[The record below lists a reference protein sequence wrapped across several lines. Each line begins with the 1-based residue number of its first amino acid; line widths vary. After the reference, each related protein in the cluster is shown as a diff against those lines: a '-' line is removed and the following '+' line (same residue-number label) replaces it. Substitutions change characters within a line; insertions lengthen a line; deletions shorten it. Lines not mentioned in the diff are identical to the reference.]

1 MNRTALLRLGT
12 GPAHAADA
20 PSINCIAEG
29 AWISTPEG
37 RTPIEALRE
46 GDTVYSVDTD
56 SWALV
61 EVSVTQIEATTRECV
76 ALQLGSRERLRCSS
90 SHPVFDPARRSY
102 CPAGEWITD
111 GPRRVMQIVE
121 GRARVSE
128 LAQTL
133 AYAGLAT
140 VFDLR
145 VSGRHAN
152 FIADGMIVG
161 QARA

>member
-1 MNRTALLRLGT
+1 MTPTASLRLAT
-12 GPAHAADA
+12 RNAQRADT
-20 PSINCIAEG
+20 PSINCVAEG

-61 EVSVTQIEATTRECV
+61 EVSITHIESTRRECV
-76 ALQLGSRERLRCSS
+76 ALELGSRERLRCTS
-90 SHPVFDPARRSY
+90 SHPVFDPASRSY
-102 CPAGEWITD
+102 RPAGEWITASS
-111 GPRRVMQIVE
+111 RRVMQIVE
-121 GRARVSE
+121 GRARTCE
-128 LAQTL
+128 LARAL

-152 FIADGMIVG
+152 FIADGMLVG
-161 QARA
+161 QAG

>member
-1 MNRTALLRLGT
+1 MTRTALLRLGIGT
-12 GPAHAADA
+12 AQSAAA
-20 PSINCIAEG
+20 PSINCVAEG

-61 EVSVTQIEATTRECV
+61 EVSITRIESTTRECV
-76 ALQLGSRERLRCSS
+76 ALELASRERLRCSS
-90 SHPVFDPARRSY
+90 THPVFDPARRRY
-102 CPAGEWITD
+102 CPAGEWVTD

-121 GRARVSE
+121 GRARTCE
-128 LAQTL
+128 LAQL
-133 AYAGLAT
+133 SAYAGLAT

-161 QARA
+161 QATD